1 MNMAL
6 SNNVDSD
13 SGVGVGNILA
23 TLTPTPIPP
32 KTFDS
37 DLLRLRLRNGL
48 VVRATLQPWCVRA
61 ELSADTEADG
71 RINSE
76 N

>member
-23 TLTPTPIPP
+23 TLTPTPTLP
-32 KTFDS
+32 KLSTPTYS
-37 DLLRLRLRNGL
+37 DLDS
-48 VVRATLQPWCVRA
+48 ATAWL
-61 ELSADTEADG
+61 
-71 RINSE
+71 
-76 N
+76 